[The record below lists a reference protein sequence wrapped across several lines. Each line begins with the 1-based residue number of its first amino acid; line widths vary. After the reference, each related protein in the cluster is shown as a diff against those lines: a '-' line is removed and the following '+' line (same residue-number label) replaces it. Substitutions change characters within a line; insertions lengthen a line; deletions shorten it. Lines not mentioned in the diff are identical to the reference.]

1 MPKNKF
7 EIRELKEQDIANM
20 TELLLRL
27 KRLNGEF
34 DSIFNVAEDAEET
47 AKKHLRAMVDEKDS
61 RITYVVDNGEKVVG
75 ILSVHI
81 IPRNYYLP
89 DMEARIVEFYIMPE
103 ARRSGMGSQ
112 LMDKMYG
119 ELRNRG
125 VKLITAEFPAL
136 NPIALNFYKQLEFRE
151 LVQVYGKVL

>member
-1 MPKNKF
+1 MAKNKF

-34 DSIFNVAEDAEET
+34 DSIFNVAEGAEAT
-47 AKKHLRAMVDEKDS
+47 AKKHLKEMVEDRES

-103 ARRSGMGSQ
+103 ARRSGMGSK
-112 LMDKMYG
+112 LMEKMYN